1 MTMIPPFRPGVVVS
15 IPADQSDNRVRTSP
29 ARGDD
34 NSNVT
39 AWLQAGKTRAV
50 ILEAPA
56 GWPNDYPYQ
65 NDGYLWVYVYAAK
78 AIDHSRSAKKK
89 LDGVE
94 VEVVGW
100 TALYSVAT
108 SEYYLQ
114 RADITAISG

>member
-1 MTMIPPFRPGVVVS
+1 
-15 IPADQSDNRVRTSP
+15 
-29 ARGDD
+29 
-34 NSNVT
+34 
-39 AWLQAGKTRAV
+39 
-50 ILEAPA
+50 
-56 GWPNDYPYQ
+56 
-65 NDGYLWVYVYAAK
+65 VYVYAAK